1 MDKTRNKNWKD
12 YIWTI
17 PLLGVIIT
25 IVGILAPTTYRN
37 SWGVE
42 EMIWMWGLV
51 YSYRPGYYQYLQFFT
66 SAYEMFIPSLIC
78 FSILA
83 IILIALLR
91 VSIKEKRLPGTS
103 GVSIA
108 TLGIL
113 LICLIIGYVISMQ
126 VGYMV
131 YFPRAHPAEW
141 AAMQSMGMYL
151 NYWRFNTPNF
161 GTLAP
166 ILGGICAIIGGI
178 ISRYS
183 DKIDEKVIAR
193 ELSKTKEEVQIDEEI
208 EIQENP

>member
-78 FSILA
+78 FGILV
-83 IILIALLR
+83 IILITLLR
-91 VSIKEKRLPGTS
+91 TSIKEKRLPGTS
-103 GVSIA
+103 GVTIA

-113 LICLIIGYVISMQ
+113 LIGLIIGYYISMY
-126 VGYMV
+126 VGYIF
-131 YFPRAHPAEW
+131 YFQRAFPAEW
-141 AAMQSMGMYL
+141 AIYQSAGVVI
-151 NYWRFNTPNF
+151 NFWWNDIPHF
-161 GTLAP
+161 GTIGP
-166 ILGGICAIIGGI
+166 ILGGICAIIGGV
-178 ISRYS
+178 ISKYS
-183 DKIDEKVIAR
+183 DKIDEKLITK
-193 ELSKTKEEVQIDEEI
+193 ELSKPKEEAQMDEEI